1 MTIDNS
7 SNSRNLSNEIHGIFV
22 ERLPVVLLGD
32 FAFII
37 EMSELGGLLKIK
49 DSHGEHGHR
58 VELVRERKNEFSD
71 VFVNVSSILPFEF
84 QGIDLLWSWEMS
96 GHQKP
101 EDTFRERLLVE
112 LILSVGVSLREEFL
126 KLRDGVSSEDD
137 SLVRVTTRQV
147 THESLHASHTT
158 NNLLDGVIS
167 NNLVSIFLLDLL
179 ELSLLLGD
187 DLSQNLLEVGV
198 AELSLTLSRETSLL

>member
-1 MTIDNS
+1 
-7 SNSRNLSNEIHGIFV
+7 
-22 ERLPVVLLGD
+22 
-32 FAFII
+32 
-37 EMSELGGLLKIK
+37 MSELGGLLKIK

-58 VELVRERKNEFSD
+58 VELIGKRKNELSD
-71 VFVNVSSILPFEF
+71 VFANLSSLLPFDF
-84 QGIDLLWSWEMS
+84 KGIDLLRSWEMS
-96 GHQKP
+96 CHQEP
-101 EDTFRERLLVE
+101 EDTFGERLLVE
-112 LILSVGVSLREEFL
+112 LILSKWVSLREEFL
-126 KLRDGVSSEDD
+126 KLWDGVSSEDD

-167 NNLVSIFLLDLL
+167 DNLVSIFLLDLL

-198 AELSLTLSRETSLL
+198 AELSLALSRETSLL